1 MTFEVRP
8 FQPGDAAAVDDL
20 WRQAFSGFEEGLA
33 TVEEALAKGDALLAA
48 TGRTVLVASGAG
60 TSCAGAVIAW
70 DDEGIGWFDLL
81 VAGRPF
87 AGRPLVK
94 EVERWAQVRGLR
106 TLRAQIPPDPGL
118 LAYFSFLG
126 YREIAAAP
134 GGGSILERRLPLLTV
149 REQRR
154 EDAARI
160 GELAGVDPWP
170 FEQGAR
176 PGWFVLAD
184 GARVV
189 GVVSVAE
196 TGFGEAAINVLVLET
211 LYQRRGVETWMLG
224 RAGTWARTNGYHT
237 VTVPAALVAN
247 LAERDLED
255 AGWFPEGTRF
265 VLRGPAPGEV

>member
-8 FQPGDAAAVDDL
+8 FQPDDAAAVDDL

-33 TVEEALAKGDALLAA
+33 TAEEALAKGAARLAA
-48 TGRTVLVASGAG
+48 TGRTIFVATGAAA
-60 TSCAGAVIAW
+60 SCAGAVIAW

-81 VAGRPF
+81 VAGLPF

-94 EVERWAQVRGLR
+94 AVERWAQVRGLR
-106 TLRAQIPPDPGL
+106 TLRARIPPDRGL

-126 YREIAAAP
+126 YREIASVP

-154 EDAARI
+154 EDAGRI

-189 GVVSVAE
+189 GVVSVTE
-196 TGFGEAAINVLVLET
+196 TGRGEAAIHVLVLEAPYER
-211 LYQRRGVETWMLG
+211 LGVETWMLG
-224 RAGTWARTNGYHT
+224 RAATWARTNGFHT
-237 VTVPAALVAN
+237 VTVPAALVAS

-255 AGWFPEGTRF
+255 AGWYPEGSRF